1 MAGRET
7 VAVRLFLPPSDHLPP
22 VLGDGAGVVLQQH
35 PAQHADR
42 RELAQPGRRRAVVDR
57 RQQRVAVAGVGDRQL
72 ILLRRGQR
80 RAPGGHRGTVAA
92 GEVAH
97 ADPLFQPGRVRRRQG
112 FQRRPH
118 AFPGQLQ
125 PGQRRH
131 RRDHVSGIG
140 TLLAAR
146 LDQALGH
153 QPCQQRI
160 QRHLLQPGSGHPA
173 PELGQ
178 HRVVKARV
186 IDGQAEQVL
195 PVDPGSHRF
204 GRLPVGEVFRPLQHR
219 HQRQPRRRP
228 ARPAP
233 GPERGREILIAQ
245 PFTQPVT
252 DQHCQR
258 PRPLTGVLGRDRR
271 RDQRIRLRPGHRL
284 HAHDIPGPAT
294 GTMDRTRTTTAA
306 GRIMAALYSP
316 SRASSPICDELT
328 TRISPGGKTA
338 ASASTSPSPDAR
350 FAAWKSALGKDWRG
364 TTGISLAGGSIE
376 PLTSCMPCLTVSSD
390 AVVLGRITAGQTDI
404 RV

>member
-22 VLGDGAGVVLQQH
+22 VLGDGARVVLQQH

-57 RQQRVAVAGVGDRQL
+57 LQQRVAVAGVGDRQL

-80 RAPGGHRGTVAA
+80 RAPGGHRGAVAA

-97 ADPLFQPGRVRRRQG
+97 ADPPFQPGRVRRRQG

-131 RRDHVSGIG
+131 RGDHVGGIG
-140 TLLAAR
+140 PLLAAR

-160 QRHLLQPGSGHPA
+160 QHHLLQPGPGHPA

-186 IDGQAEQVL
+186 IDWQAEQVL
-195 PVDPGSHRF
+195 PVDPGPHRL
-204 GRLPVGEVFRPLQHR
+204 GRLPVGEVLRPLQHR
-219 HQRQPRRRP
+219 HQRQPRRGP

-233 GPERGREILIAQ
+233 DPERGREILIAQ
-245 PFTQPVT
+245 PLTQPIT
-252 DQHCQR
+252 DQHRQR

-284 HAHDIPGPAT
+284 HAHDIPDPAT

-316 SRASSPICDELT
+316 SRASSPICDEIT
-328 TRISPGGKTA
+328 TRIRNHRKTASQRMRWPGG
-338 ASASTSPSPDAR
+338 
-350 FAAWKSALGKDWRG
+350 LRG
-364 TTGISLAGGSIE
+364 SGCWI
-376 PLTSCMPCLTVSSD
+376 P
-390 AVVLGRITAGQTDI
+390 GQRRGCT
-404 RV
+404 RGCR